1 MSMVELPGGGYAAER
16 EAISALAA
24 EAKRRKISYGKLVAD
39 TTEYERSGIIR
50 EYCAEKRKK
59 GRKKG

>member
-1 MSMVELPGGGYAAER
+1 MPQKEKPSPRWRRRLNGG
-16 EAISALAA
+16 
-24 EAKRRKISYGKLVAD
+24 KISYGKLVAD

-50 EYCAEKRKK
+50 EYCAEKRRK